1 MKTKLTLTID
11 DELIPRA
18 KRYAKAKGTS
28 LSAIVELALRRV
40 TTGPSQPSFSKRWR
54 GRLSIK
60 AGDDARYRVLAE
72 RYDL

>member
-28 LSAIVELALRRV
+28 LSALVELALRRV
-40 TTGPSQPSFSKRWR
+40 TIESSQSSFSKRWR
-54 GRLSIK
+54 GKLSIE
-60 AGDDARYRVLAE
+60 ATDDARYRVLAE